1 MTCLKPENALPG
13 AKGATGLDHNPFDA
27 MEPRRPAIVPSQMR
41 NGRPVR
47 DANVTPEGLYQP
59 DYRILT
65 PNMRSP
71 DYVQMSTAAAI
82 TLGLVRGQMHRC
94 ACTRCLNLL
103 LTYPEG
109 CRANC
114 AYCGLARHREAE
126 RDYADR
132 NFIRVDWPAV
142 PMDQVVDMVAKDVAG
157 SPFHRMC
164 ISMITHPNSDE
175 DTVTVLK
182 KWTDRIDPDA
192 IPISIL
198 SNPTTMTRAD
208 VQTLRDLGSDIFT
221 VALDAATPA
230 LFDRTRGKGVQSPH
244 TWAKYW
250 EILMEARDIFGP
262 KKFGAHIIVGMG
274 ETEQEIMELVQRLV
288 DLGGHSHM
296 FCFFPEKGS
305 LMDHL
310 PATPRDQWRRVQL
323 ARYLVDYCGVRVDH
337 MRFDDQGRISDFG
350 LPQSELSVIIDA
362 GIAFRTSGCP
372 GKFADDISACDRPY
386 GDSPPSN
393 IASYPFPLKEVDIRK
408 VRSQLNLNR
417 PGETYTPGEEFDDLE
432 DMV

>member
-1 MTCLKPENALPG
+1 MTCLKPEGALPG
-13 AKGATGLDHNPFDA
+13 AAGTDGLDFNAYDR
-27 MEPRRPAIVPSQMR
+27 MEPRKPGATPAPFR
-41 NGRPVR
+41 NGKPVK
-47 DANVTPEGLYQP
+47 DANISPAGLYRP
-59 DYRILT
+59 DYRVMT
-65 PNMRSP
+65 PHMRSP
-71 DYVQMSTAAAI
+71 EYVQMSTAAAI
-82 TLGLVRGQMHRC
+82 TLGLVEGQMHGC
-94 ACTRCLNLL
+94 SCTRCLNLL

-114 AYCGLARHREAE
+114 AYCGLARHRESE
-126 RDYADR
+126 RNYADR

-142 PMDQVVDMVAKDVAG
+142 SMDEIVDRIASDVKG
-157 SPFHRMC
+157 TPFHRMC

-198 SNPTTMTRAD
+198 SNPTTMTRDD
-208 VQTLRDLGSDIFT
+208 VQRLRDMGSDIFT
-221 VALDAATPA
+221 VALDAATPE

-244 TWAKYW
+244 TWKKYW
-250 EILMEARDIFGP
+250 DTLLEARAIFGP
-262 KKFGAHIIVGMG
+262 QKFGAHIIVGMG
-274 ETEQEIMELVQRLV
+274 ETEYEVMKVVQELV

-323 ARYLVDYCGVRVDH
+323 ARYLVDYCGVRIEQ
-337 MRFDDQGRISDFG
+337 MKFDDQGRISDFG
-350 LPQSELSVIIDA
+350 MPASELSLIIDA

-372 GKFADDISACDRPY
+372 GKFAEDISACDRPY

-393 IASYPFPLKEVDIRK
+393 IASYPFALKDVDIRK
-408 VRSQLNLNR
+408 VRSQLGMLR
-417 PGETYTPGEEFDDLE
+417 PGETYEPGEEFDL
-432 DMV
+432 